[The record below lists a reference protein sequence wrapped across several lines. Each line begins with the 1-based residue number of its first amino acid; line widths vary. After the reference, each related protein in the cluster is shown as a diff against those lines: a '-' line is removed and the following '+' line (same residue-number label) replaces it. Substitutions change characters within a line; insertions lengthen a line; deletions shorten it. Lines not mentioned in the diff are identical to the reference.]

1 MVVLKKAN
9 AFLIQVDSTRK
20 NFVPRNF
27 SGIPGEPIFAEDI
40 LLHNRFSLDEESIK
54 INPDF
59 SKIKA
64 NDYLVAYCN
73 SLVPH
78 SPNQIKFIFSVQTK
92 IGNQL
97 VVKLFTKLQRGYTL
111 SHIESLI
118 AEGKLSSKM
127 AKCGSMGFKV
137 GEINFSDLELLF
149 NYDPIVRS
157 YHSSSWKN

>member
-20 NFVPRNF
+20 NYIPRNF
-27 SGIPGEPIFAEDI
+27 SNILGEPIFAEDI
-40 LLHNRFSLDEESIK
+40 LLHNRFTLDEKSIE
-54 INPDF
+54 INSDF
-59 SKIKA
+59 SIVKT
-64 NDYLVAYCN
+64 NDYLVAFCN

-78 SPNQIKFIFSVQTK
+78 SPNQIKFIFNVQSK

-97 VVKLFTKLQRGYTL
+97 VVKLFTKLQRGYSL

-127 AKCGSMGFKV
+127 SKCGTKGFKI
-137 GEINFSDLELLF
+137 GQIEFSDLELLF
-149 NYDPIVRS
+149 NYDPIVRT
-157 YHSSSWKN
+157 YHSSSWKA